1 MATRRTKAV
10 CRNLPPDLPE
20 SAFVRALA
28 AEGFAGR
35 YGYLD
40 YARGAWKQR
49 LPVPSVAWIQFADE
63 QALFDF
69 RGAFGGR
76 IFRAGERDD
85 VEERA
90 GGESATENAEGDGEP
105 APEEGA
111 PAATKNTAVPE
122 GMEEWRARVEYAP
135 NQKTPRGKQHRDKR
149 EGTIGK
155 DAAYLQFVKDL
166 EASMEAPPAP
176 TMTAEQALERREAAE
191 RAATGKS
198 DFKVSALLRYVMEQK
213 KKEMD
218 HRKAAKAAAKAA
230 KGGKKAAGA
239 GAKDAKP
246 SRRDANKR
254 KKGTA
259 GAQTQPAPKTLPSPK
274 PAPSGA
280 SDGNKSKQDGGG
292 KKHPPEP
299 AQQRKPT
306 APPPEPKQGKVK
318 VLKQKAPSKPNKP
331 PAPDGGGGAKTA
343 DAAGAGGRGG
353 GAGAAG
359 GRGGGR
365 GGRGG
370 RGGGGKSKPKSNV
383 QVFRSDG

>member
-1 MATRRTKAV
+1 MEAEAAGAV
-10 CRNLPPDLPE
+10 R
-20 SAFVRALA
+20 
-28 AEGFAGR
+28 G
-35 YGYLD
+35 LD
-40 YARGAWKQR
+40 
-49 LPVPSVAWIQFADE
+49 QFADE

-85 VEERA
+85 AEERD

-105 APEEGA
+105 APEDGA
-111 PAATKNTAVPE
+111 PPATKNTAVPE

-135 NQKTPRGKQHRDKR
+135 YQKTPRGKQHRDKR

-166 EASMEAPPAP
+166 EASMEAPPAA

-191 RAATGKS
+191 RAAMGKS
-198 DFKVSALLRYVMEQK
+198 DFKVSALLRYVTEQK

-218 HRKAAKAAAKAA
+218 HRKAAKAAAKVA

-246 SRRDANKR
+246 SRKDAKR
-254 KKGTA
+254 KKG
-259 GAQTQPAPKTLPSPK
+259 GAAAAPPAPKTLPTPK

-280 SDGNKSKQDGGG
+280 SNGNKSKQDGGG

-299 AQQRKPT
+299 AQR
-306 APPPEPKQGKVK
+306 AEAGRAGPESKQGKVK
-318 VLKQKAPSKPNKP
+318 ALKQRRRASRTSRRLPTEGARLRPRTPAAPGD
-331 PAPDGGGGAKTA
+331 AAAARGARGDAGGGTRGAR
-343 DAAGAGGRGG
+343 GARRRG
-353 GAGAAG
+353 
-359 GRGGGR
+359 
-365 GGRGG
+365 
-370 RGGGGKSKPKSNV
+370 KPRAKSNV

>member
-20 SAFVRALA
+20 SVFVRALA

-35 YGYLD
+35 YGYFN

-85 VEERA
+85 AEERD

-105 APEEGA
+105 EPEEGA

-191 RAATGKS
+191 RAAMGKS
-198 DFKVSALLRYVMEQK
+198 DFKVSALLRYVMDQK
-213 KKEMD
+213 KKEKD

-246 SRRDANKR
+246 SRRDAKR
-254 KKGTA
+254 KKG
-259 GAQTQPAPKTLPSPK
+259 GAEPKTPPPPK

-280 SDGNKSKQDGGG
+280 SNGNKSKQDGGG

-299 AQQRKPT
+299 AQQRKPA
-306 APPPEPKQGKVK
+306 APSPEPKQGKVK

-331 PAPDGGGGAKTA
+331 PPAPDGGGAAAPAAKSA
-343 DAAGAGGRGG
+343 DVAG
-353 GAGAAG
+353 AG

-370 RGGGGKSKPKSNV
+370 RGGGGKPKPKSNV
-383 QVFRSDG
+383 RVFRSDG

>member
-85 VEERA
+85 TEERD

-105 APEEGA
+105 APEDGA
-111 PAATKNTAVPE
+111 PPATKNTAVPE

-135 NQKTPRGKQHRDKR
+135 YQKTPRGKQHRDKR

-166 EASMEAPPAP
+166 EASMEAPPAA

-191 RAATGKS
+191 RAAMGKS
-198 DFKVSALLRYVMEQK
+198 DFKVSALLRYVTEQK

-218 HRKAAKAAAKAA
+218 HRKAAKAAA

-246 SRRDANKR
+246 SRRDAKR
-254 KKGTA
+254 KKG
-259 GAQTQPAPKTLPSPK
+259 GAAAAPPAPKTLPTPK

-280 SDGNKSKQDGGG
+280 SNGNKSKQDGGG

-299 AQQRKPT
+299 AQQRKPA
-306 APPPEPKQGKVK
+306 APAPESKQGKVK
-318 VLKQKAPSKPNKP
+318 ALKQKAPSKPNQP
-331 PAPDGGGGAKTA
+331 PAPDGGGAAETA

-353 GAGAAG
+353 GAAGAG

-370 RGGGGKSKPKSNV
+370 RGGGGKPRAKSNV